1 MAEMDPDLRR
11 DDDVGDAAPRSIH
24 LVLASDGRLIASV
37 ARLAI
42 LWLAGTALRVTVLAV
57 PPVLPLIHRQ
67 FQLSE
72 KAVGVLSG
80 LPVLLFGLAAIPGS
94 LLIARLGARRACLV
108 GLWVVAAASAARG
121 VGPSVAMLFAM
132 TLVMAAGI
140 AALQPALPALVGEWF
155 PHSPGFAT
163 AVYAN
168 GLLIGEAAPAALTL
182 PLLLATGGASWRASL
197 AWWSLPVAATALL
210 LGFSTSAGAPSPAT
224 AAARWWPDW
233 RRRHTWQ
240 LGLMQG
246 GTGGLYFASNAFIPD
261 YFHAIG
267 RPALVG
273 PCLAALNLGQL
284 PASVVLL
291 LWAQRLTSGKAAYVV
306 PPLFGI
312 LGLAGLFAAEPAIAA
327 LAAGTIGFCC
337 AFVLIL
343 TLALPPQLAPA
354 GDVHRL
360 SAGMFAIGYSLSCL
374 VPPLG
379 GLLWDMT
386 GSPGA
391 AFLAN
396 AGSAAIVFA
405 AALTLRAADL
415 GSPP

>member
-1 MAEMDPDLRR
+1 L
-11 DDDVGDAAPRSIH
+11 
-24 LVLASDGRLIASV
+24 

-42 LWLAGTALRVTVLAV
+42 LWLAGAALRVTVLAV

-72 KAVGVLSG
+72 KAVGALSG

-94 LLIARLGARRACLV
+94 LLIARLGARRACLA
-108 GLWVVAAASAARG
+108 GLLLVAAASAARG
-121 VGPSVAMLFAM
+121 VGPSVEMLFGM
-132 TLVMAAGI
+132 TLLMATGI

-155 PHSPGFAT
+155 PHSPGLAT

-182 PLLLATGGASWRASL
+182 PPFLGIGGASWRASL
-197 AWWSLPVAATALL
+197 ALWSLPVAATALL
-210 LGFSTSAGAPSPAT
+210 MAFSTSAGARSRGT
-224 AAARWWPDW
+224 AARWWPDW

-284 PASVVLL
+284 PASAVLL
-291 LWAQRLTSGKAAYVV
+291 LWAQRLTGGKAAYVAT
-306 PPLFGI
+306 PLFGI

-337 AFVLIL
+337 AFILIL
-343 TLALPPQLAPA
+343 TLALPPHLAPA

-374 VPPLG
+374 VPPIG

-386 GSPGA
+386 GTPSA
-391 AFLAN
+391 AFLAS
-396 AGSAAIVFA
+396 AGSAALVFA
-405 AALTLRAADL
+405 AAVTLRAADL
-415 GSPP
+415 ASPP

>member
-1 MAEMDPDLRR
+1 MVVACAAEVLYEIIRR
-11 DDDVGDAAPRSIH
+11 VLTSENTFPAAVS
-24 LVLASDGRLIASV
+24 RLTV
-37 ARLAI
+37 
-42 LWLAGTALRVTVLAV
+42 LWLAGASLRVTVLAV

-67 FQLSE
+67 FQLNE
-72 KAVGVLSG
+72 KAVGLLSG

-94 LLIARLGARRACLV
+94 LLIARLGARRACLA
-108 GLWVVAAASAARG
+108 GLVVVAAASAARG
-121 VGPSVAMLFAM
+121 VGPSAETLFAI
-132 TLVMAAGI
+132 TFLMAAGI
-140 AALQPALPALVGEWF
+140 AALQPALPALVGEWV
-155 PHSPGFAT
+155 PRSIGLAT

-182 PLLLATGGASWRASL
+182 SLLPAIGASWRASL
-197 AWWSLPVAATALL
+197 ALWSLPVAAAALL
-210 LGFSTSAGAPSPAT
+210 VALSRPVAARPRAT

-267 RPALVG
+267 HPALVG

-284 PASVVLL
+284 PASALL
-291 LWAQRLTSGKAAYVV
+291 LFWAQRLTGSKAAYVATPV
-306 PPLFGI
+306 FGL
-312 LGLAGLFAAEPAIAA
+312 LGLAGLLVAEPVAA
-327 LAAGTIGFCC
+327 PVAAATIGFCC

-379 GLLWDMT
+379 GLLWDVT
-386 GSPGA
+386 GTPAA

-415 GSPP
+415 GSRR

>member
-1 MAEMDPDLRR
+1 
-11 DDDVGDAAPRSIH
+11 
-24 LVLASDGRLIASV
+24 LIL
-37 ARLAI
+37 RLAV
-42 LWLAGTALRVTVLAV
+42 LWLAGAALRVTVLAV

-80 LPVLLFGLAAIPGS
+80 LPVLLFGLVAIPGS
-94 LLIARLGARRACLV
+94 LLIARLGARRACLA
-108 GLWVVAAASAARG
+108 GLLVVAAASSARG

-132 TLVMAAGI
+132 TLLMAAGI

-163 AVYAN
+163 AVYVN
-168 GLLIGEAAPAALTL
+168 GLLIGEAAPAALIL
-182 PLLLATGGASWRASL
+182 PPFLGIGGASWRASL
-197 AWWSLPVAATALL
+197 ALWSLPVAATALL
-210 LGFSTSAGAPSPAT
+210 MGFSTSAAT
-224 AAARWWPDW
+224 RPRMTAARWWPDW
-233 RRRHTWQ
+233 RQRHTWQ

-284 PASVVLL
+284 PASALL
-291 LWAQRLTSGKAAYVV
+291 LFWAQRLTGSKAAYVV
-306 PPLFGI
+306 TPLFGI
-312 LGLAGLFAAEPAIAA
+312 LGLVGLITAEPGMAA

-354 GDVHRL
+354 DDVHRL
-360 SAGMFAIGYSLSCL
+360 SASMFAIGYSLSCL
-374 VPPLG
+374 VPPIG
-379 GLLWDMT
+379 GLLWDVT
-386 GSPGA
+386 GTPAA

-405 AALTLRAADL
+405 AALTLRRLDL